1 MSMHGSIRQRS
12 IGSFELRVFTGT
24 DPATGRR
31 CYRSKTVRGNRAE
44 AERELATMV
53 EIVGRGPGIAARTT
67 VVDLLEQWFTVAS
80 ANWSPTTVRQTR
92 SVLNRQ
98 LHPYLDAVF
107 VADLTTAGID
117 SLYSHLLAR
126 GGAEERP
133 LKPGT
138 VKRVH
143 VVLSSALSQAMR
155 WGWIWDNPAER
166 AHRITVVPTEP
177 DPPSP
182 DELHILLNH
191 LRDREPAFYLF
202 VMLGAM
208 TGARRAQLLGLRW
221 RNIDLQVGQIAF
233 TNGYVEGPTGPVLA
247 ATKNKRSHTVEL
259 DESTINELRR
269 HRDAVGRDRELD
281 RNRFV
286 FVDPDGDTWK
296 PNRVTKAF
304 QRHLVAAGLRPF
316 RLHDLRH
323 FMATQMLL
331 DRVPIPIVSRRLAHR
346 RVSTTLD
353 FYAHVTPAGDL
364 FAADALHN
372 VIAMR
377 PMRSK
382 GGAVRRAGVPSPLP
396 GYNTRRPRRTA
407 VSRAGSIP
415 AG

>member
-1 MSMHGSIRQRS
+1 M
-12 IGSFELRVFTGT
+12 
-24 DPATGRR
+24 
-31 CYRSKTVRGNRAE
+31 
-44 AERELATMV
+44 
-53 EIVGRGPGIAARTT
+53 
-67 VVDLLEQWFTVAS
+67 
-80 ANWSPTTVRQTR
+80 
-92 SVLNRQ
+92 LNRQ
-98 LHPYLDAVF
+98 LHRYLDSVF

-117 SLYSHLLAR
+117 NLYSHWLTS
-126 GGAEERP
+126 GGADERP

-155 WGWIWDNPAER
+155 WGLIWDNPAER
-166 AHRITVVPTEP
+166 AHRITVVAAEP

-182 DELHILLNH
+182 DELLILLNH
-191 LRDREPAFYLF
+191 LRDREPDFYLF

-233 TNGYVEGPTGPVLA
+233 SNGYVEGPTGPVLA

-259 DESTINELRR
+259 DESTINELHR
-269 HRDAVGRDRELD
+269 HRDAVGRDRDLD
-281 RNRFV
+281 RNQFV
-286 FVDPDGDTWK
+286 FVDPDGNAWK

-331 DRVPIPIVSRRLAHR
+331 ARVPIPIVSRRLNHR

-364 FAADALHN
+364 FAANALHSI
-372 VIAMR
+372 VATR
-377 PMRSK
+377 PSRNAV
-382 GGAVRRAGVPSPLP
+382 GAIRRASVADRAP
-396 GYNTRRPRRTA
+396 GHNTSRPRRTA
-407 VSRAGSIP
+407 VVRVR
-415 AG
+415 